1 MNFIVSAKK
10 SYISSVTG
18 VSSVKQRSAFLLP
31 VSWGTESGELPE
43 VEDVLL
49 VPNAEYYCNVF
60 ITSSSAPVLP
70 TQSIL
75 HSQVWCSLTLHEA
88 LSDLLVS
95 LSFFCV
101 FQLHLFTQ
109 LPCSEEGVRAGG
121 PCCLGEWKADLQEC
135 AGRWRY
141 PIPGAEWSQA
151 TFELCFHKR

>member
-95 LSFFCV
+95 LSFFLC
-101 FQLHLFTQ
+101 
-109 LPCSEEGVRAGG
+109 
-121 PCCLGEWKADLQEC
+121 
-135 AGRWRY
+135 
-141 PIPGAEWSQA
+141 IPAPLIHPTTMQ
-151 TFELCFHKR
+151 